1 MTAPATDK
9 SPRRLEIN
17 KAGGQMVADYWENV
31 FTARERG
38 QKVVWYNGSAVNP
51 IFQAAGLAW
60 CHGEAFSARLAAQHL
75 EVPAQLAGQEYGYV
89 GELCSYARTHLGCA
103 VLSQKR
109 SGGRQPAELAEPA
122 GRVSTAGSATG
133 TGVVGLPAQEEL
145 AAKLPT
151 PDFFVNAYAGCSTG
165 QQWDDISFR
174 VFGKEVP
181 VFNVS
186 MPYMWSNRPGEGYMV
201 GEEWERAGR
210 YVRDQLKELIS
221 FIEHMTGEPFDWEAY
236 RQIMAYI
243 KRASELRREAMALC
257 RQTPA
262 AATFWDWIANVAHI
276 NFLPASQELVDFF
289 TAVRDEVQQRVDE
302 GVGALHT
309 ERYRLYF
316 DGFMNWNKLGFLA
329 KKFAS
334 HDVAVVAGRYNEHAF
349 WQEHQL
355 IDEKD
360 PLLGQ
365 AQNHLLCPMNH
376 ATKTIEHLV
385 LRDCERYNVDGIVF
399 HSTRTCRAFTNPQ
412 RLVAKAAQNKM
423 GLPSIFFEGD
433 IADASFYKDE
443 ILESRL
449 AAMLEG
455 IDAQRARRRAGP

>member
-1 MTAPATDK
+1 MTTTVSDK

-17 KAGGQMVADYWENV
+17 KAGGKMIADYWDNV

-38 QKVVWYNGSAVNP
+38 EKVVWYNGSAVNP
-51 IFQAAGLAW
+51 IFQAAGLVW

-109 SGGRQPAELAEPA
+109 SGGGQPADL
-122 GRVSTAGSATG
+122 GTLTHTGSATG

-145 AAKLPT
+145 ASKLPT
-151 PDFFVNAYAGCSTG
+151 PDLFVNAYAGCSTG

-181 VFNVS
+181 IFNVS
-186 MPYMWSNRPGEGYMV
+186 MPYLWSNRPGEGYLV
-201 GEEWERAGR
+201 GQEWERAGR
-210 YVRDQLKELIS
+210 YVRDQLRELIT
-221 FIEHMTGEPFDWEAY
+221 FIEYLTGRPFDWDAY
-236 RQIMAYI
+236 RQIMVYL

-289 TAVRDEVQQRVDE
+289 AAVKAEIEQRIAQGISAVPD
-302 GVGALHT
+302 
-309 ERYRLYF
+309 ERYRVYF

-329 KKFAS
+329 KKFAA

-349 WQEHQL
+349 WQEPQL
-355 IDEKD
+355 IDVDD

-385 LRDCERYNVDGIVF
+385 LRDCENYNVDGIVF

-412 RLVAKAAQNKM
+412 RLVAKGAQKKL
-423 GLPSIFFEGD
+423 GLPSMFFEGD

-455 IDAQRARRRAGP
+455 IDVRRARL

>member
-1 MTAPATDK
+1 MSAATTDK

-17 KAGGQMVADYWENV
+17 KAGGAMVAEYWDTV

-38 QKVVWYNGSAVNP
+38 EKVVWYNGSAVNP
-51 IFQAAGLAW
+51 IFQAAGLVW
-60 CHGEAFSARLAAQHL
+60 CHGEAFAARLAAQHL
-75 EVPAQLAGQEYGYV
+75 EKPAQLAGQEYGYV

-103 VLSQKR
+103 ALSQKR
-109 SGGRQPAELAEPA
+109 
-122 GRVSTAGSATG
+122 TAGSATG
-133 TGVVGLPAQEEL
+133 TGVVGLPDQAEL
-145 AAKLPT
+145 ASRLPT

-186 MPYMWSNRPGEGYMV
+186 MPYLWSNHRGEGYMV
-201 GEEWERAGR
+201 GEEWERASR
-210 YVRDQLKELIS
+210 YVRDQLAELIT
-221 FIEHMTGEPFDWEAY
+221 FIERMTGRPFDWDAY
-236 RQIMAYI
+236 RQNMTYI

-257 RQTPA
+257 RRTPA

-276 NFLPASQELVDFF
+276 NFLPAGPALVEFF
-289 TAVRDEVQQRVDE
+289 AAVKAEVQQRVDA
-302 GVGALHT
+302 GIAAVPD
-309 ERYRLYF
+309 ERYRVYF

-329 KKFAS
+329 KKFAA

-349 WQEHQL
+349 WQEPQL
-355 IDEKD
+355 IDEAD

-376 ATKTIEHLV
+376 ATRTIKKLV
-385 LRDCERYNVDGIVF
+385 LQDCEKYDVDAIVF

-412 RLVAKAAQNKM
+412 RLVAKAAREER
-423 GLPSIFFEGD
+423 GLPSLFFEGD
-433 IADASFYKDE
+433 IADESFYKDE

-449 AAMLEG
+449 TAMLEG
-455 IDAQRARRRAGP
+455 IDVRRARA

>member
-17 KAGGQMVADYWENV
+17 RAGGKMIADYWDNV

-38 QKVVWYNGSAVNP
+38 EKVVWYNGSAVNP
-51 IFQAAGLAW
+51 IFQAAGLVW

-109 SGGRQPAELAEPA
+109 SSGAGQPSELGGSA
-122 GRVSTAGSATG
+122 SATG
-133 TGVVGLPAQEEL
+133 TGVIGLPEQEEL
-145 AAKLPT
+145 ASRLPT

-186 MPYMWSNRPGEGYMV
+186 MPYMWSNRPDEGYMV
-201 GEEWERAGR
+201 GEEWEQASR
-210 YVRDQLKELIS
+210 YVRDQLRELIT
-221 FIEHMTGEPFDWEAY
+221 FIEGMTGRPFDWDAY
-236 RQIMAYI
+236 RQNMAYI

-257 RQTPA
+257 RLTPA

-289 TAVRDEVQQRVDE
+289 AAVKAEIQQRVDE
-302 GVGALHT
+302 GIGALHT
-309 ERYRLYF
+309 ERYRVYF

-329 KKFAS
+329 KKFAA

-349 WQEHQL
+349 WQEPQL
-355 IDEKD
+355 IDTED

-385 LRDCERYNVDGIVF
+385 LRDCENYDVDGIVF

-412 RLVAKAAQNKM
+412 RLVARAAQKKM
-423 GLPSIFFEGD
+423 GLPSMFFEGD

-455 IDAQRARRRAGP
+455 IDVRRNRASAGAGRP